1 MCRMWSSPSSSSGC
15 CKHNTQVKGSRIGC
29 PFYVRSD
36 ITAGGIC
43 QWHYLGRI
51 SAKVAGIRDILP
63 RPPNPGSG
71 AISLTLSFPSGTL
84 HAATQLG
91 EHTRRRIAV
100 RLLPFLFI
108 LYVVNY
114 IDRSNLAYAALGM
127 TRDLGFSD
135 RVFGMGAGIFFISYV
150 ALQIPGSQLVENW
163 SARRMISTCLI
174 AWGALTMLMALVQT
188 PGQLYLVRFFLGAAE
203 AGFFPG
209 VVVYLSHWFIREDR
223 AKASSN
229 FMGAIPLSSVLG
241 SPLAGWIL
249 GRHWLG
255 QAGWRWLF
263 VMEGVPAILLGVAT
277 FFFLT
282 DWPTEASWLSG
293 EQCTWLEQ
301 KLRQDNPIRA
311 RAITIGQAL
320 KSQSIRRFALFTFSA
335 YFTFYCFLFWFPTM
349 LKRQSGFSDMRVG
362 LVGAIPFIATFI
374 AMQINGWHSDKT
386 NERRW
391 HSAGPL
397 FVAATALLMLLA
409 QPKSTVL
416 MVVLFTLVSSS
427 TAYLPI
433 FWANATETL
442 SRAEAATGVG
452 FINAVGNIA
461 GFAGP
466 YGFGYLYTRTG
477 SFVSGLALMM
487 LGALAAGVLILRTPA
502 RQSSFESSGS

>member
-1 MCRMWSSPSSSSGC
+1 MTLPLS
-15 CKHNTQVKGSRIGC
+15 
-29 PFYVRSD
+29 
-36 ITAGGIC
+36 TA
-43 QWHYLGRI
+43 
-51 SAKVAGIRDILP
+51 
-63 RPPNPGSG
+63 
-71 AISLTLSFPSGTL
+71 LTT
-84 HAATQLG
+84 TQLG
-91 EHTRRRIAV
+91 EHTRRQVAV

-108 LYVVNY
+108 LYIVNY

-127 TRDLGFSD
+127 SRDLGFSD
-135 RVFGMGAGIFFISYV
+135 RVFGLGAGIFFISYV
-150 ALQIPGSQLVENW
+150 ALQIPGSQLVERW
-163 SARRMISTCLI
+163 SARRMISTCMI
-174 AWGALTMLMALVQT
+174 AWGALTSLTALVHT

-209 VVVYLSHWFIREDR
+209 VVVYLSHWFIPEDR

-249 GRHWLG
+249 GRAWLG

-263 VMEGVPAILLGVAT
+263 VMEGLPAILLGVAA

-282 DWPTEASWLSG
+282 DWPAEASWLTG
-293 EQCTWLEQ
+293 GQQKWLEQ
-301 KLRQDNPIRA
+301 KLEQDSPIRA

-320 KSQSIRRFALFTFSA
+320 KSRAIRRLALFTFLA

-349 LKRQSGFSDMRVG
+349 LKRQSGYSDMRVG
-362 LVGAIPFIATFI
+362 LVGAIPFVVTFF

-386 NERRW
+386 SERRW
-391 HSAGPL
+391 HSAAPL
-397 FVAATALLMLLA
+397 FVAAGALLALLA
-409 QPKSTVL
+409 QPHSTLL
-416 MVVLFTLVSSS
+416 MVALFTLVSAS

-433 FWANATETL
+433 FWTNATETL
-442 SRAEAATGVG
+442 SRAEAATAVG

-477 SFVSGLALMM
+477 SFASGLALMM
-487 LGALAAGVLILRTPA
+487 IGALGAGLLILRAPV
-502 RQSSFESSGS
+502 RHKNLESSGF